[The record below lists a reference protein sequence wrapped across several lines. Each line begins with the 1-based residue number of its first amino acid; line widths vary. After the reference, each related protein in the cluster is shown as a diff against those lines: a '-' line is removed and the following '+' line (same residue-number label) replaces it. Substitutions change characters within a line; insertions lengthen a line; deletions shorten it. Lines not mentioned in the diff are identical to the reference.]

1 MKIVVLGAGALGS
14 IIGAHLVR
22 AGYDVIF
29 MAREHRAAVLKQR
42 GVAITGLADF
52 AVPALR

>member
-22 AGYDVIF
+22 AGEDVIF
-29 MAREHRAAVLKQR
+29 IARASVQPFCSN
-42 GVAITGLADF
+42 TGS
-52 AVPALR
+52 